1 MEATTDE
8 REGRIE
14 MTVEVND
21 LKHLDKVIKSLRDID
36 GVVNVERAAR

>member
-8 REGRIE
+8 KEGRID

-21 LKHLDKVIKSLRDID
+21 LKHLDKVVKSLRGVD
-36 GVVNVERAAR
+36 GVINVERGMV

>member
-21 LKHLDKVIKSLRDID
+21 LKHLDKVIKSLRGVD
-36 GVVNVERAAR
+36 GVLNVERAAR